1 MELIM
6 GLALSLHIQLN
17 GDYNHL
23 HPYVGVESEKGYIA
37 GAYYNSIDKL
47 SLYTGYKMEL
57 GEDTSLELG
66 AVTGYLDNPVPMA
79 SLNYKEM
86 FVMPAVEDERVG
98 FVLGVD
104 FRF

>member
-1 MELIM
+1 M

-37 GAYYNSIDKL
+37 GAYYNSIDKI
-47 SLYTGYKMEL
+47 SLYTGY
-57 GEDTSLELG
+57 
-66 AVTGYLDNPVPMA
+66 LDDPVPMA
-79 SLNYKEM
+79 RLNYKEM
-86 FVMPAVEDERVG
+86 FMMPAVEDERVG

>member
-1 MELIM
+1 M

-57 GEDTSLELG
+57 G
-66 AVTGYLDNPVPMA
+66 GYFIRTRCCNRL
-79 SLNYKEM
+79 L
-86 FVMPAVEDERVG
+86 R
-98 FVLGVD
+98 
-104 FRF
+104 